1 MHLFLDDSFPILLKF
16 KLPDP
21 MVVTLGQP
29 LKLTAGAVIKETTP
43 MFFKV
48 KHKMQRKFLG
58 IWWTLPCVGSV
69 GSW

>member
-1 MHLFLDDSFPILLKF
+1 MLMKF

-21 MVVTLGQP
+21 MVVTLGKP
-29 LKLTAGAVIKETTP
+29 MNITASAIIKETTP
-43 MFFKV
+43 MSFKV

-58 IWWTLPCVGSV
+58 IWWTLPCVDRL